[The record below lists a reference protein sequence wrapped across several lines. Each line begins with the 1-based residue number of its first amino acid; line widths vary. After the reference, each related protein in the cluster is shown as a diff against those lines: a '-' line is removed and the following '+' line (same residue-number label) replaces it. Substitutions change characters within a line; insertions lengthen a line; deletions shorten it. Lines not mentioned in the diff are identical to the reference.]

1 MKNYLF
7 LILLVSCSLTSFTQ
21 STAVPF
27 TLEDRDRIM
36 RTEQEIKSLRNEMS
50 SEIKSLR
57 NEMSSEIKSLR
68 NEMNTRFESQQRQID
83 DIKESISDIKI
94 LLLWGFGILFS
105 LFLFMLGFII
115 WDRRTALKPVQ
126 KTQETLV
133 KTLIEYSRKHTDLS
147 EIFKKAG
154 VL

>member
-1 MKNYLF
+1 MIKYLF
-7 LILLVSCSLTSFTQ
+7 LILLVSCSLISFTQ

-36 RTEQEIKSLRNEMS
+36 RTEQEIKSLRNEINARFES
-50 SEIKSLR
+50 
-57 NEMSSEIKSLR
+57 
-68 NEMNTRFESQQRQID
+68 MNTKFDTKFESQQRQID
-83 DIKESISDIKI
+83 DIKTMFKAQNS
-94 LLLWGFGILFS
+94 LLYWAFGIIITIVLFT
-105 LFLFMLGFII
+105 LGYTI

-126 KTQETLV
+126 REQENLV
-133 KTLIEYSRKHTDLS
+133 KALREYSRKHTDLS